1 MPSLLAQLIAKQE
14 GFGKPGA
21 LPTRRNNPGD
31 LRHSPHSSHE
41 GIGPNDIGEIDT
53 ATDGWADL
61 ERQLRLYSIR
71 GLTLAQLAET
81 YAPESDGNDT
91 AAYLAALCSGLGL
104 GPDDTVTAALRV
116 ANGPQSA

>member
-53 ATDGWADL
+53 ATDGWEDL

-104 GPDDTVTAALRV
+104 GPDDTVAAALRV